1 MGCGNFGSECNFAP
15 GGKFMTVKRMEIGP
29 IMSRVVEYGG
39 VVHLCGL
46 TADDQSQSIEG
57 QTRQVLAKIDHYLME
72 SATSKSRLL
81 TATVYLSDMS
91 MKEAMNE
98 VWKDW
103 IDRDEPPARACIGA
117 ALARPE
123 TLIEIVVTAAR

>member
-1 MGCGNFGSECNFAP
+1 
-15 GGKFMTVKRMEIGP
+15 MTIKRMEIGP

-46 TADDQSQSIEG
+46 TADDQSQSIED

-72 SATSKSRLL
+72 AATSKSRLL

-91 MKEAMNE
+91 MKEAMNT
-98 VWKDW
+98 VWKEW
-103 IDRDEPPARACIGA
+103 IDRDAPPTRACVGA
-117 ALARPE
+117 VLARPE
-123 TLIEIVVTAAR
+123 TLIEIVVSAARG